1 MVLGE
6 QAYDLDKHCELMRL
20 TLLTADLGQIPQGL
34 DTVMIGTAD
43 RIRPNAPQYVFI
55 IGANEDMFPAPVSRD
70 GILSERTAFCR
81 RTGSIGTL

>member
-1 MVLGE
+1 MMDLWDQYAMVLGE

-43 RIRPNAPQYVFI
+43 RIRPNAP
-55 IGANEDMFPAPVSRD
+55 NMC
-70 GILSERTAFCR
+70 LSSVRTRICSLPGEPGWYFV
-81 RTGSIGTL
+81 